1 MADEITNCSVFFE
14 YYGIEGCQPRLL
26 PCTHTA
32 CESCLQMLLRE
43 NSVIC
48 PQCRKKHNADS
59 GIRTFPLN
67 KYIISQFED
76 SLSTE
81 KLNEKI
87 DKLRLYFRQCRDNLL
102 STKKSVDTKYVDY
115 LVQVKNFKDEC
126 TRMFDHL
133 VEETEQNRTNFDQTV
148 DEKVSLVETNLANL
162 NSIPSK
168 ANLKATKKMVADVE
182 NIEKHTI
189 SILREEIKY
198 SQYMSADTSELK
210 IFKKHVDGKF
220 GRIRTTNTCMCITGR
235 RISSFDTHS
244 GKKNK

>member
-1 MADEITNCSVFFE
+1 MADEITNCSVCFE

-32 CESCLQMLLRE
+32 CENCLQVLLRE
-43 NSVIC
+43 NGVIC
-48 PQCRKKHNADS
+48 PQCRNKHYADN

-115 LVQVKNFKDEC
+115 KIGLILI
-126 TRMFDHL
+126 RLLM
-133 VEETEQNRTNFDQTV
+133 
-148 DEKVSLVETNLANL
+148 
-162 NSIPSK
+162 
-168 ANLKATKKMVADVE
+168 KKCLE
-182 NIEKHTI
+182 
-189 SILREEIKY
+189 
-198 SQYMSADTSELK
+198 
-210 IFKKHVDGKF
+210 
-220 GRIRTTNTCMCITGR
+220 
-235 RISSFDTHS
+235 
-244 GKKNK
+244 

>member
-1 MADEITNCSVFFE
+1 M
-14 YYGIEGCQPRLL
+14 L

-32 CESCLQMLLRE
+32 CESCLQSLLRE
-43 NSVIC
+43 NGVIC
-48 PQCRKKHNADS
+48 PQCRKKHNADN

-81 KLNEKI
+81 KLNENI

-115 LVQVKNFKDEC
+115 LVQVKNLKDEC
-126 TRMFDHL
+126 TRIFDHL
-133 VEETEQNRTNFDQTV
+133 MEETEQHRTNFDQTV
-148 DEKVSLVETNLANL
+148 DEKVSLIETNLANL
-162 NSIPSK
+162 NSIRSK
-168 ANLKATKKMVADVE
+168 ANLKSTKKMVADVG
-182 NIEKHTI
+182 NIERHTI

-198 SQYMSADTSELK
+198 SQYMLVDTYELK
-210 IFKKHVDGKF
+210 IFKKQVEGTF
-220 GRIRTTNTCMCITGR
+220 GRIRTTNTCMCMTGK

-244 GKKNK
+244 GKKKKRKC

>member
-1 MADEITNCSVFFE
+1 MADEITNCSVGFE

-48 PQCRKKHNADS
+48 PRCRKKHNADN

-102 STKKSVDTKYVDY
+102 STKKNVDTKYVDY
-115 LVQVKNFKDEC
+115 LVQVKNFKNEC

-148 DEKVSLVETNLANL
+148 GSYLMWSYSYFLEDVIARGGVGAFSLCILFYLST
-162 NSIPSK
+162 ICPSGPPW
-168 ANLKATKKMVADVE
+168 NE
-182 NIEKHTI
+182 GHRPN
-189 SILREEIKY
+189 
-198 SQYMSADTSELK
+198 
-210 IFKKHVDGKF
+210 G
-220 GRIRTTNTCMCITGR
+220 
-235 RISSFDTHS
+235 SSRDQCL
-244 GKKNK
+244 